1 MHEKLI
7 LTTKDFT
14 WYFQYKLW
22 FVDLM
27 GEKRILTEQRTSL
40 DTFNVNCDLLI
51 WCTRNL
57 FWHWQRAS
65 LDTFNIDC
73 DLSIWCT
80 KLILTEQRTSLD
92 TFNID
97 CDLLI
102 WCARMREKL
111 FLTEQRTFLIL
122 SDLLILCR
130 SNLFWQN
137 KGIRLIVLT
146 CIMIFW
152 CMNNLFTKQRA
163 SLDTFQYIAICC
175 ERNLFWQNKDFAWYL
190 SICCDLLYG
199 KLMCLTR
206 W

>member
-1 MHEKLI
+1 MICWFDARETYSDKTKDFAWYFQPRLWFVDLVHEKLLFWQKKRLIARYFQYRLYRSVHEKLI
-7 LTTKDFT
+7 LTLTKNFA
-14 WYFQYKLW
+14 WYFQYRMW
-22 FVDLM
+22 FVDLVH
-27 GEKRILTEQRTSL
+27 ETYSDRTKN
-40 DTFNVNCDLLI
+40 FV
-51 WCTRNL
+51 
-57 FWHWQRAS
+57 
-65 LDTFNIDC
+65 
-73 DLSIWCT
+73 
-80 KLILTEQRTSLD
+80 D

-102 WCARMREKL
+102 WCARNFWYFR
-111 FLTEQRTFLIL
+111 IL

-130 SNLFWQN
+130 RNLFWQN

-146 CIMIFW
+146 YIMICS
-152 CMNNLFTKQRA
+152 CMNNLFTEQRA

-199 KLMCLTR
+199 KHMYLTR

>member
-7 LTTKDFT
+7 LTK
-14 WYFQYKLW
+14 
-22 FVDLM
+22 
-27 GEKRILTEQRTSL
+27 QRTSL
-40 DTFNVNCDLLI
+40 DIFNLDCDLLI
-51 WCTRNL
+51 WCTRNYDSDRKKDKSLDTFNIDWIVVCTRNL
-57 FWHWQRAS
+57 FWHWQRTS

-73 DLSIWCT
+73 DLLIWCM

-111 FLTEQRTFLIL
+111 FLTEQRTSLIL

-130 SNLFWQN
+130 RNLFWQN

-146 CIMIFW
+146 YIMICS
-152 CMNNLFTKQRA
+152 CMNNLFTEQRA

-199 KLMCLTR
+199 KLMYLTR